1 MSNTSRRNKQL
12 IIAGMMG
19 VVGLGAMFVV
29 SQTLNTGGPGIPTG
43 QAESGV
49 TTTMI
54 ADRTRAAAP
63 EMSWIKDAATEL
75 EDLRDKYVN
84 LETSVQTMVELHEAE
99 KAQTASE
106 YDAILSRY
114 EETINALQQQVEAGQ
129 GGALNPASGNSQSTG
144 FNLPGSDLVADFLS
158 PAAVRPPANG
168 PLGPQTSPNNNSGGT
183 FPIQA
188 QPGAGGPSA
197 GSTPGFEPIPFSRQF
212 TLTSSG
218 SPADEEDVPAHL
230 SNYLPAGSYAPAI
243 VLSGVDASTSVTSQA
258 EPVPVIFR
266 ITSPAITAG
275 TRSTQGHTIDLTGC
289 TVTGS
294 ARGDLS
300 SERVYVRL
308 LKLSCVQSGGRVFE
322 RDVAGYMSG
331 AGKAGARGLVV
342 SREGRLINN
351 AAIAGALGGLADG
364 IKSVGDAASGAEATS
379 FEDVLNSAGASSAAG
394 GVSGAANRLSE
405 YYIERAE
412 QYQPVVSLY
421 GGTQVELV
429 FMEGVNLE

>member
-1 MSNTSRRNKQL
+1 MSNTSRRHKQL
-12 IIAGMMG
+12 IIAGMIG
-19 VVGLGAMFVV
+19 VVGLGAMYVV
-29 SQTLNTGGPGIPTG
+29 SQTLNNGTSGLPTL

-63 EMSWIKDAATEL
+63 EMSWIMDASTEL
-75 EDLRDKYVN
+75 DDLRERYVN

-99 KAQTASE
+99 KARSAAE
-106 YDAILSRY
+106 YDAILLRY
-114 EETINALQQQVEAGQ
+114 EETINALQQRLEAGQ
-129 GGALNPASGNSQSTG
+129 GGAPQGTRTNV
-144 FNLPGSDLVADFLS
+144 PGSNLATDFLS
-158 PAAVRPPANG
+158 PSAVRPPVNG
-168 PLGPQTSPNNNSGGT
+168 PLGPQGQTNN
-183 FPIQA
+183 
-188 QPGAGGPSA
+188 GAGGTMPPQAQSGGGVTPS
-197 GSTPGFEPIPFSRQF
+197 GTPITFEPIPFSRQF

-218 SPADEEDVPAHL
+218 VSANDDPIYL
-230 SNYLPAGSYAPAI
+230 SNYLPAGSYAPAT

-258 EPVPVIFR
+258 EPVPVVFR
-266 ITSPAITAG
+266 ITAPAITAG
-275 TRSTQGHTIDLTGC
+275 TRSTQGHRIDLTGC

-308 LKLSCVQSGGRVFE
+308 LKLSCVHSDGRVFE
-322 RDVAGYMSG
+322 TDAAGYMSG

-364 IKSVGDAASGAEATS
+364 IKSVGNAAAGADATS
-379 FEDVLNSAGASSAAG
+379 FEDVLNSAGVSSVAG
-394 GVSGAANRLSE
+394 GASGAANRLSE

-429 FMEGVNLE
+429 FTEGVSLE

>member
-1 MSNTSRRNKQL
+1 MSSSSRRHKQL
-12 IIAGMMG
+12 IIGGMICVV
-19 VVGLGAMFVV
+19 VVGALYVV
-29 SQTLNTGGPGIPTG
+29 SQTLNRSTPGVPASR
-43 QAESGV
+43 AESGV

-63 EMSWIKDAATEL
+63 EMSWIRNAATEL
-75 EDLRDKYVN
+75 EDLRDRYEN

-99 KAQTASE
+99 KAQTAAE
-106 YDAILSRY
+106 YDAILLRY
-114 EETINALQQQVEAGQ
+114 EETINALQQRLEAGQ
-129 GGALNPASGNSQSTG
+129 GAAPQGTG
-144 FNLPGSDLVADFLS
+144 FDVAGSDLASDFLA
-158 PAAVRPPANG
+158 PGAVRPPVPG
-168 PLGPQTSPNNNSGGT
+168 PLGPQG
-183 FPIQA
+183 
-188 QPGAGGPSA
+188 QPDNGAGGNMPTQTQTGGGVVSS
-197 GSTPGFEPIPFSRQF
+197 GTPPAFEPVPFSRQF

-218 SPADEEDVPAHL
+218 SSPGDDTRAIYL

-258 EPVPVIFR
+258 EPVPVVFR
-266 ITSPAITAG
+266 ITAPAVTAG
-275 TRSTQGHTIDLTGC
+275 TRSTHGHTIDLTGC

-322 RDVAGYMSG
+322 TDVAGYMSG

-364 IKSVGDAASGAEATS
+364 INSVGNAASGADATS
-379 FEDVLNSAGASSAAG
+379 FEDVLRSAGVASAASG
-394 GVSGAANRLSE
+394 ASGAANRLSE

-429 FMEGVNLE
+429 FLEGVNLE

>member
-12 IIAGMMG
+12 IIASMCGA
-19 VVGLGAMFVV
+19 VGLGAMFVV
-29 SQTLNTGGPGIPTG
+29 SQTLNSSTPGLPIG
-43 QAESGV
+43 QSESGV

-75 EDLRDKYVN
+75 DDLRDKYVN
-84 LETSVQTMVELHEAE
+84 LETSVQTMVENHEAE

-114 EETINALQQQVEAGQ
+114 EETINALQQRLEAGQ
-129 GGALNPASGNSQSTG
+129 GGAHNPASGTTQSTG
-144 FNLPGSDLVADFLS
+144 FNLPGSDMVADFLS

-183 FPIQA
+183 FPIQGQA
-188 QPGAGGPSA
+188 GTGAAASGT
-197 GSTPGFEPIPFSRQF
+197 TPGFEPIPFSRQF

-218 SPADEEDVPAHL
+218 GAAEEEDVPPHL

-258 EPVPVIFR
+258 EPVPVVFR